1 MLGRSQNLYWW
12 LRLILAVVGT
22 ASVADAQELEPRL
35 WANLPTGVNFAGV
48 AVGTSD
54 GNILLDPTL
63 PVEDLEADLLVG
75 GATYLRSLSVAGK
88 SARIEILLPFSD
100 ADWRGIGF
108 GEQRQRSVSGLG
120 DTRIR
125 FAVNLL
131 GAPSLSPREF
141 ASFRQRTIVGV
152 GLQVITPTGEYDP
165 DKLLNLGANRWTLR
179 PQIGVSHVWGQW
191 GLELTASGW
200 FFEDNDEYFNG
211 QSPGNTLEQDP
222 LYALQT
228 HLYYTFRPGLW
239 LAFALGY
246 ADGGNTA
253 VNGTPLSTLQENSRT
268 GLTLSIPLG
277 RQHGLAFSY
286 TTGLTTRIG
295 AEFDSLLI
303 AYRYMWGL

>member
-1 MLGRSQNLYWW
+1 MLNNSRKLHWW

-22 ASVADAQELEPRL
+22 ANAADAQELEPRL

-54 GNILLDPTL
+54 GNILLDSTL
-63 PVEDLEADLLVG
+63 PVEGLEADLLVG
-75 GATYLRSLSVAGK
+75 GVSYLRSLSVAGK
-88 SARIEILLPFSD
+88 NARIEFLLPFSD
-100 ADWRGIGF
+100 ADWQGLEF
-108 GEQRQRSVSGLG
+108 GEQRQRNVSGFG
-120 DTRIR
+120 DARIR

-131 GAPSLSPREF
+131 GAQSLSSREF
-141 ASFRQRTIVGV
+141 ASYRQKTIVGV

-179 PQIGVSHVWGQW
+179 PQIGVSRVWGQW

-200 FFEDNDEYFNG
+200 FFEDNNEYFG
-211 QSPGNTLEQDP
+211 GRTLEQDP

-228 HLYYTFRPGLW
+228 HIYYTFRPGLW
-239 LAFALGY
+239 LGIALGY
-246 ADGGNTA
+246 ADGGSTVVDGN
-253 VNGTPLSTLQENSRT
+253 PLSTLQENTRT
-268 GLTLSIPLG
+268 GFTLSIPLG

-286 TTGLTTRIG
+286 STGLTTRIG

-303 AYRYMWGL
+303 AYRYMWGF

>member
-1 MLGRSQNLYWW
+1 MLGRSQNLHWW

-22 ASVADAQELEPRL
+22 ANAADAQELEPRL

-100 ADWRGIGF
+100 ADFQGIGF
-108 GEQRQRSVSGLG
+108 GQQRQRSISGFG
-120 DTRIR
+120 DARIR

-141 ASFRQRTIVGV
+141 ASYRQKTIVGV

-200 FFEDNDEYFNG
+200 FFEDNNDYFGG
-211 QSPGNTLEQDP
+211 QTLEQDP

-239 LAFALGY
+239 LAVAFGY
-246 ADGGNTA
+246 ADGGSTVVDGN
-253 VNGTPLSTLQENSRT
+253 PLSDLQENTRT
-268 GLTLSIPLG
+268 GVTLSIPLG

>member
-1 MLGRSQNLYWW
+1 MLGRSQNLHWW

-100 ADWRGIGF
+100 ADFQGIGF
-108 GEQRQRSVSGLG
+108 GQQRQRSISGFG
-120 DTRIR
+120 DARIR

-141 ASFRQRTIVGV
+141 ASYRQKTIVGV

-200 FFEDNDEYFNG
+200 FFGDNNDYFGG
-211 QSPGNTLEQDP
+211 QTLEQDP

-239 LAFALGY
+239 LAVAFGY
-246 ADGGNTA
+246 ADGGSTVVDGN
-253 VNGTPLSTLQENSRT
+253 PLSDLQENTRT
-268 GLTLSIPLG
+268 GITLSVPLG

-286 TTGLTTRIG
+286 ATGLTTRIG

>member
-1 MLGRSQNLYWW
+1 MLSKSRKLHWW
-12 LRLILAVVGT
+12 LRLVLTVVGT

-63 PVEDLEADLLVG
+63 PAEGLEADLLVG
-75 GATYLRSLSVAGK
+75 GASYLRSLSVAGK
-88 SARIEILLPFSD
+88 NARIEFLLPFSD
-100 ADWRGIGF
+100 ADWQGLEF
-108 GEQRQRSVSGLG
+108 GVQRQRNVSGFG
-120 DTRIR
+120 DARIR

-131 GAPSLSPREF
+131 GAPSLTPREF
-141 ASFRQRTIVGV
+141 ASFRQNTIVGV
-152 GLQVITPTGEYDP
+152 GVQVIIPTGKHDS
-165 DKLLNLGANRWTLR
+165 DKLLNLGANRWALR

-200 FFEDNDEYFNG
+200 FFEDNNEYFG
-211 QSPGNTLEQDP
+211 GKTLQQDP

-239 LAFALGY
+239 LGIALGY
-246 ADGGNTA
+246 ADGGSTVVDGN
-253 VNGTPLSTLQENSRT
+253 PLSTLQENTRT
-268 GLTLSIPLG
+268 GFTLSIPLG

-286 TTGLTTRIG
+286 STGLTTRIG